1 MYLELI
7 GLSKTYPGRALGEMI
22 PVLQDLN
29 CRLETGQFHFLCRTQ
44 RLREDHPAAHHLRP
58 GAGQQSGRSF

>member
-29 CRLETGQFHFLCRTQ
+29 CRLETGSFISIVGSSGCGKTTL
-44 RLREDHPAAHHLRP
+44 LRIISGLEPATR
-58 GAGQQSGRSF
+58 GRSF